1 MQRRRAP
8 SECAGL
14 WRLWGRL
21 SSACVLAHHLTS
33 ACCCQR
39 CYDIVA
45 VPETVWLCDVCTS
58 ACPTTSLVLP
68 SESDMRRAAQVP
80 CCVCG
85 VHGGALRLH
94 DGAFVHPH
102 CQCVK
107 ELQAT
112 VRYW

>member
-1 MQRRRAP
+1 
-8 SECAGL
+8 
-14 WRLWGRL
+14 
-21 SSACVLAHHLTS
+21 
-33 ACCCQR
+33 
-39 CYDIVA
+39 
-45 VPETVWLCDVCTS
+45 
-58 ACPTTSLVLP
+58 
-68 SESDMRRAAQVP
+68 MRRAAQVP